1 MTDLRKVS
9 GGHCCKL
16 RAERLRGAGGLGE
29 AGGWGGVGWECG
41 GNSLQGYQIQF

>member
-16 RAERLRGAGGLGE
+16 RAGRLRGAGGLGE
-29 AGGWGGVGWECG
+29 AGRGVWECG